1 MARKA
6 EVMVANGEGLS
17 VADAAAAKKV
27 VAAAGAAAMEQVVT
41 AAAAKGEEADVEV
54 ARAGIS
60 VVAVAIVAKGVEEMV
75 VAAGTVE
82 VEASVALQVVW
93 LAIWRVAEGMVGV
106 VMAMVARVQGAVNSA
121 EDARAWEVGSSVG

>member
-60 VVAVAIVAKGVEEMV
+60 VVAVEIVAKGVEEMV
-75 VAAGTVE
+75 ARDRHQINLQNL
-82 VEASVALQVVW
+82 SVPSPLP
-93 LAIWRVAEGMVGV
+93 
-106 VMAMVARVQGAVNSA
+106 
-121 EDARAWEVGSSVG
+121 SVFFPP